1 MDFIWILHKNGTRAL
16 ISSIH
21 WPAETEINCSVA
33 PWARTTKN
41 VKKAVS
47 HVKKF
52 DLRFL

>member
-41 VKKAVS
+41 VKKPLGE
-47 HVKKF
+47 KEGTFRK
-52 DLRFL
+52 